1 MAGTERVGLKTKSSG
16 GQAGLNLSSGMSLSV
31 ENPQS
36 RITPLPRPAHRRRP
50 QEAENEVTKR
60 NVDLKMKRHRDG
72 VYPVSRLTTDP
83 SFPRC
88 VYSPSNHAES
98 VKAQH
103 PWCAFIYLT
112 CYNAVLMAF
121 DRNHIE
127 DSAWREA
134 IHQLFRFPLEPVT
147 QNNYVL
153 PSAFTPWLS
162 SWIDR
167 VYGYV
172 WKLENGDRTGMRA
185 CFCTHQ
191 SQHAYSYLP
200 NFDILA
206 DYSLLSKALSQNAH
220 RGV

>member
-103 PWCAFIYLT
+103 PWCAGAAWPGEARCYLERKGRET
-112 CYNAVLMAF
+112 EARCEQRRQIFVWWGGNVRCGAAVA
-121 DRNHIE
+121 RP
-127 DSAWREA
+127 
-134 IHQLFRFPLEPVT
+134 QV
-147 QNNYVL
+147 
-153 PSAFTPWLS
+153 
-162 SWIDR
+162 
-167 VYGYV
+167 
-172 WKLENGDRTGMRA
+172 
-185 CFCTHQ
+185 CTHI
-191 SQHAYSYLP
+191 HV
-200 NFDILA
+200 
-206 DYSLLSKALSQNAH
+206 
-220 RGV
+220 GCGW

>member
-1 MAGTERVGLKTKSSG
+1 MAQRSIPGYLDRWKFTEPIFFHP
-16 GQAGLNLSSGMSLSV
+16 
-31 ENPQS
+31 EP
-36 RITPLPRPAHRRRP
+36 TPKPRPATGDRGNRRVATCPPILPRFLSTVRDEGLIFRHMHRCHP
-50 QEAENEVTKR
+50 N
-60 NVDLKMKRHRDG
+60 
-72 VYPVSRLTTDP
+72 
-83 SFPRC
+83 
-88 VYSPSNHAES
+88 SPSLWSYA
-98 VKAQH
+98 VQL
-103 PWCAFIYLT
+103 PPPRPFIYLT